1 MKLLLSE
8 EAMNFKA
15 RIITLASILKIELAD
30 GNRTEQ
36 TCSPKTAADVTL
48 SLSFEPPVYIAEY
61 SDVTDL
67 ISAKCC

>member
-30 GNRTEQ
+30 GNRTE
-36 TCSPKTAADVTL
+36 
-48 SLSFEPPVYIAEY
+48 
-61 SDVTDL
+61 
-67 ISAKCC
+67 